1 MKTVLALWA
10 LILAGFIG
18 WVLNIVAIFH
28 AGPIAEWT
36 AVVLVRVI
44 GVFVPPVGAVMG
56 WI

>member
-1 MKTVLALWA
+1 MKTVLALWV
-10 LILAGFIG
+10 LILVGFIG
-18 WVLNIVAIFH
+18 WVLNIVAIFR

-44 GVFVPPVGAVMG
+44 GVFVPPVGAVVG